1 MYMNIWKYKVSACIY
16 IFFKARTTSPDV
28 LTQPYVINRLFKRTT
43 SWSEIWMLPRVAEWC
58 HGSTAFMTC
67 PCSADLYRPWNSIF
81 LLQYKKKKTVCQTD
95 SSSHPHRPGPLLHL
109 TTADVCSSWYQCRC
123 CSASAST
130 WHQRHVKMGSI
141 IRPYHLIILEGSMP
155 FPAGSFCAPTSGQPD
170 RRKRRVSPIKIFL
183 SMLAH

>member
-1 MYMNIWKYKVSACIY
+1 VPACIY

-28 LTQPYVINRLFKRTT
+28 LTQPYVINRQFKRTT

-58 HGSTAFMTC
+58 HGSTAFM
-67 PCSADLYRPWNSIF
+67 
-81 LLQYKKKKTVCQTD
+81 

-109 TTADVCSSWYQCRC
+109 TTADVCSRWYQCRC

-155 FPAGSFCAPTSGQPD
+155 FPAGSFSAPTSGQPD

-183 SMLAH
+183 SMIAH